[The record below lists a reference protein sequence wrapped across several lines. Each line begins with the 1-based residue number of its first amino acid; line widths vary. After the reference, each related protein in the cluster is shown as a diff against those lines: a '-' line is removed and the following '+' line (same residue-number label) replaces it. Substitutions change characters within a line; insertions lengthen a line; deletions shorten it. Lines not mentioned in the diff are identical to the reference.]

1 MDKKAMYKL
10 SYGLFVLT
18 AKDEEKDNGC
28 IINTAIQA
36 SSMPNQLSIC
46 VNKANLT
53 HDMIVKT
60 GKFTVSVISQD
71 AGFDLFKHFGFQ
83 SGKDVDKFKNFE
95 KCKRGENS
103 IYYITEGTNA
113 YISVNV
119 SKTEDLGSHTMFI
132 GEITDMEVLS
142 ETPSVTYDYYLKNI
156 KPQPENVGATTDGK
170 TIWRCTICGYEY
182 VGEELPED
190 FVCPLCKHPASD
202 FEKIIIKEEKT
213 MATNKYSGTQTEK
226 NLQEAFAGESQARN
240 KYTYFASVAKK
251 EGYEQMSALFLKTAD
266 NEKEHAKMWFKEL
279 AGLGDTK
286 SNLADAAEGENY
298 EWTDMYEGFAKT
310 AEEEGFPELAAKF
323 RAVGEIEKHHEERYR
338 ALLKNI
344 ETAQVFEKSEVKV
357 WECRNC
363 GHIVVGTKAPE
374 VCPVCNHP
382 QSFFEIHQE
391 NY

>member
-156 KPQPENVGATTDGK
+156 KPQPENVGTTTDGK

-213 MATNKYSGTQTEK
+213 MATNEYSGTQTEK